1 MDASCNVDW
10 VAGGDGLVSEKE
22 KILLT
27 EEQETL
33 LIPLYCKAQEG
44 NPLFGDEKG

>member
-1 MDASCNVDW
+1 MTNH
-10 VAGGDGLVSEKE
+10 KE

-33 LIPLYCKAQEG
+33 LVPLYSRAVESRRP
-44 NPLFGDEKG
+44 NPILGRGY